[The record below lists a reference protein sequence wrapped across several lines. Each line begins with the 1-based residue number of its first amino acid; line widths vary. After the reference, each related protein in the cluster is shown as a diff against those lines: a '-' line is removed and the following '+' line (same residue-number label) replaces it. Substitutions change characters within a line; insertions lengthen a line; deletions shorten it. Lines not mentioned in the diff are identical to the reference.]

1 MIVSIFSLFLIGTFW
16 HNFFLFILANLGIA
30 FSIAIINPLFLAVI
44 SNKFKKNQGVVMGL
58 QSSIVGL
65 SSVIAA
71 ALSGLFMNISYSM
84 PFYVGMLLIT
94 SLLVVE
100 IMGSNRIEDGE

>member
-1 MIVSIFSLFLIGTFW
+1 
-16 HNFFLFILANLGIA
+16 
-30 FSIAIINPLFLAVI
+30 
-44 SNKFKKNQGVVMGL
+44 MGL